1 MSRKN
6 CLIGLAAVLVAL
18 LSASRSEAITQCANC
33 ACTMSCTALC
43 TTATGTSTCG
53 AIGICVGKPGC
64 GGGGCLTAGQSEFVL
79 KLLDKEPR
87 QAEPEQGRAAARLT
101 WRLTQYA
108 EENGLGDVYT
118 AGTRFER
125 AGAARKL
132 ASPDLAFVS
141 RGRRAATPDLVV
153 QFAPANLANADA
165 TAAGW
170 LGSGARAVLVL
181 DSAAR
186 TVQVYRQGA
195 PLQVLGADAVLDL
208 PDLLPGWSLR
218 VGELFQ

>member
-6 CLIGLAAVLVAL
+6 SLIGLAVVLLAL
-18 LSASRSEAITQCANC
+18 LSVSRSEAITQCANC
-33 ACTMSCTALC
+33 SCGMSCSALC
-43 TTATGTSTCG
+43 TLAGGGTSTCG
-53 AIGICVGKPGC
+53 AMGVCVGSPSC
-64 GGGGCLTAGQSEFVL
+64 SGGGCLTGSQADFVI
-79 KLLDKEPR
+79 KLLEKEPR
-87 QAEPEQGRAAARLT
+87 QAEPVQGRAAARLT

-108 EENGLGDVYT
+108 EENGLGAVYA

-132 ASPDLAFVS
+132 ANPDLAFVS
-141 RGRRAATPDLVV
+141 RGRRAGSPDLVV
-153 QFAPANLANADA
+153 QFAPANVEA

-170 LGSGARAVLVL
+170 LGSGTRAVLVL

-186 TVQVYRQGA
+186 TVKVYRQGA
-195 PLQVLGADAVLDL
+195 QLRVLGADAVLDL

-218 VGELFQ
+218 VGDLFQ